1 MKNKTCNA
9 YIFNSTLQK
18 ILSNESLETKIW
30 AVQIALDIS
39 IKFSKSRG
47 EAEGTGVV
55 FYRKLL
61 FQLYKE
67 KHFPNR

>member
-9 YIFNSTLQK
+9 YIVNSTLQK
-18 ILSNESLETKIW
+18 ILRHESLETKIW
-30 AVQIALDIS
+30 AVQIALETNVKI
-39 IKFSKSRG
+39 SKSRR
-47 EAEGTGVV
+47 EAEGPGVI